1 MKIRFITLIATM
13 ICSSN
18 VWGNFTID
26 QLTYG
31 VSSEENREVYIADC
45 KDTVTSVTIPNT
57 VSMYGKEYSV
67 VGIGE
72 NAFANCTSLA
82 SINIPNSITTISD
95 YAFYNCSALT
105 ELTVPGSVTGIGKEA
120 LYGCKSLTTLHI
132 MEGLDSIGQYAF
144 WQCYALKDIYV
155 SPDNPKFCSEDGI
168 LYNKDK
174 TALLKHAPAR
184 PNTTFT
190 VPASVTRI
198 HECAFE
204 DCKSLTSV
212 ILPQNLTYIGCRAFS
227 YCQALAEINIPVNLQ
242 EIDDEAFGNCRSLTS
257 LILPESLNKIGNRA
271 FTNCSNLHSVQL
283 PANLTRIE
291 NSTFSNCVSLTGIN
305 FPETISFIGG
315 NAFASC
321 SLTQV
326 TLPSQIETIEEYCFY
341 NCKNLTSVSLPAD
354 HEINIGKSAFE
365 GTHIITFYCK
375 GTTPPVAA
383 DAFSWTNLQY
393 SALFIPSQSVEAY
406 KATEPWSKFGYVED
420 IESHATFFDVD
431 TIRYR
436 GENGTATAIFNADSW
451 ATEVVV
457 PESVTQNGNLYTVTG
472 IGNNAFES
480 NSMSAIRLPQTIT
493 RIGNKAF
500 FYCNSL
506 QSIELPEQLSE
517 IGEEAFYNC
526 QSLQTVTIPESV
538 SEIKYQTFAGCN
550 KLEKVHVP
558 EGLKRIHSYAFAY
571 CSSLTAFDVPA
582 QTDSIGNGVFNACS
596 ALNAISVSPQNTKY
610 TSIDGVLYN
619 KTGTQLITY
628 PAGQTALSFTLSDKV
643 IRICQD
649 AFFGNTCLQYV
660 YIPNSVQEIGS
671 RAFNSCVSLDSVRLP
686 ESLTEIPDYTF
697 YKCQSLRSIQ
707 IPAAVKRIGTAAFYN
722 CQNLASIRCEAI
734 NPPVIDLLTFNFV
747 PTDIPIYVPQESI
760 NRYKEA
766 EYWSTFSNYQGIQ
779 TGICN
784 MNFSKD
790 ITFNQGLLHN
800 PNSLSIQ
807 IFDTSGRLIYQ
818 GSETTIHLSEKG
830 IYLIHYQQKT
840 IKVSF

>member
-1 MKIRFITLIATM
+1 M
-13 ICSSN
+13 
-18 VWGNFTID
+18 
-26 QLTYG
+26 
-31 VSSEENREVYIADC
+31 
-45 KDTVTSVTIPNT
+45 
-57 VSMYGKEYSV
+57 
-67 VGIGE
+67 
-72 NAFANCTSLA
+72 
-82 SINIPNSITTISD
+82 
-95 YAFYNCSALT
+95 
-105 ELTVPGSVTGIGKEA
+105 
-120 LYGCKSLTTLHI
+120 
-132 MEGLDSIGQYAF
+132 
-144 WQCYALKDIYV
+144 
-155 SPDNPKFCSEDGI
+155 
-168 LYNKDK
+168 
-174 TALLKHAPAR
+174 
-184 PNTTFT
+184 
-190 VPASVTRI
+190 
-198 HECAFE
+198 
-204 DCKSLTSV
+204 
-212 ILPQNLTYIGCRAFS
+212 
-227 YCQALAEINIPVNLQ
+227 
-242 EIDDEAFGNCRSLTS
+242 
-257 LILPESLNKIGNRA
+257 
-271 FTNCSNLHSVQL
+271 
-283 PANLTRIE
+283 
-291 NSTFSNCVSLTGIN
+291 
-305 FPETISFIGG
+305 
-315 NAFASC
+315 
-321 SLTQV
+321 
-326 TLPSQIETIEEYCFY
+326 
-341 NCKNLTSVSLPAD
+341 
-354 HEINIGKSAFE
+354 
-365 GTHIITFYCK
+365 
-375 GTTPPVAA
+375 
-383 DAFSWTNLQY
+383 
-393 SALFIPSQSVEAY
+393 
-406 KATEPWSKFGYVED
+406 
-420 IESHATFFDVD
+420 
-431 TIRYR
+431 
-436 GENGTATAIFNADSW
+436 
-451 ATEVVV
+451 
-457 PESVTQNGNLYTVTG
+457 
-472 IGNNAFES
+472 
-480 NSMSAIRLPQTIT
+480 
-493 RIGNKAF
+493 
-500 FYCNSL
+500 
-506 QSIELPEQLSE
+506 
-517 IGEEAFYNC
+517 
-526 QSLQTVTIPESV
+526 

-610 TSIDGVLYN
+610 TSIDGILYN

-807 IFDTSGRLIYQ
+807 IFDTSGRLVYQ